1 MESKTKKIRMVETE
15 RRRRSKR
22 DIDRKERGKG
32 TEEEKAEKREDNGN
46 KESSREMGNLE

>member
-15 RRRRSKR
+15 RRRSKR

-32 TEEEKAEKREDNGN
+32 TGEEKAEKREDNGN